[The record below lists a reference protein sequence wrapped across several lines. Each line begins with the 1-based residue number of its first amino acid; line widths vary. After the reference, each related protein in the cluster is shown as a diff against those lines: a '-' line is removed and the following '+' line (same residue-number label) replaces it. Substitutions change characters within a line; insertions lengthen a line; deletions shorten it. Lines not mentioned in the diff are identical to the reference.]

1 MNQSPTPLPPEFDL
15 LCKQA
20 ALDDVFSTRPE
31 LESDY
36 TVASSSMD
44 CPHGFQLILDYTDLE
59 YYLVQ
64 DILDDRYAAY
74 YNLAHKV
81 VSLCGTSI

>member
-20 ALDDVFSTRPE
+20 ALDDVFSTRPD

-36 TVASSSMD
+36 PVASSSIV
-44 CPHGFQLILDYTDLE
+44 CPQGFQPVLDYSDLE
-59 YYLVQ
+59 YYLIQ
-64 DILDDRYAAY
+64 NILDDRYAAY

-81 VSLCGTSI
+81 VALCGTST

>member
-20 ALDDVFSTRPE
+20 ALDDVFYTRPDF
-31 LESDY
+31 ESDY
-36 TVASSSMD
+36 TVASSSVVY
-44 CPHGFQLILDYTDLE
+44 PQGFQPVLDYSDLE